1 MADRAPA
8 ATPAARVDGVDAA
21 RGLALIG
28 MFIAHVS
35 PVVTSA
41 EFMSLIQLADE
52 RPRLLFALTAGMG
65 LGFITGATRP
75 ITEGRGS
82 LRRQIA
88 IRAVILIILGL
99 GIAITLHPLVFI
111 ILDVYGVAFLLLLPL
126 LFLPRGV
133 ALGVGIVLL
142 AVAPAFAELAK
153 GTEFIVEMQA
163 SSLGLIADWFVSGA
177 YPVLVWIAAMLIG
190 LALVRYDLSK
200 PRVVAVAALIGAYAA
215 ATLLPVAALMPG
227 GNAAPPVDALAAL
240 GADARMS
247 AAMTEAVRLSIETVG
262 NVGVGVVVVA
272 AMLLL
277 LQFAVPAV
285 RRVAGMLLSPITAMG
300 SMPLSVY
307 TLHLIVI
314 AMSVRLERGVPTDDS
329 WELLIALI
337 VGSMLF
343 AWLWRRYIGRGPLEQ
358 LLRWA
363 SGRRRADAPS
373 RA

>member
-35 PVVTSA
+35 PAAASA
-41 EFMSLIQLADE
+41 DLTSLIALADE

-75 ITEGRGS
+75 LVEGRGR
-82 LRRQIA
+82 LRSQIA

-99 GIAITLHPLVFI
+99 GIALTLHPLVFI

-133 ALGVGIVLL
+133 VLGAGIVAL
-142 AVAPAFAELAK
+142 AVAPALAELAK
-153 GTEFIVEMQA
+153 RTAFVAELDA
-163 SSLGLIADWFVSGA
+163 SSLGFVADWFVSGA
-177 YPVLVWIAAMLIG
+177 YPVLVWVAVMLIG
-190 LALVRYDLSK
+190 LALVRYDLGS
-200 PRVVAVAALIGAYAA
+200 PRVVAVAALIGTYAA

-227 GNAAPPVDALAAL
+227 GNAAAAIDAL
-240 GADARMS
+240 GADAPVS
-247 AAMTEAVRLSIETVG
+247 ATTTEAVRLSIEAVG
-262 NVGVGVVVVA
+262 NVGFGVLVVA

-277 LQFAVPAV
+277 LQFAVPPV
-285 RRVAGMLLSPITAMG
+285 RRVARLLLSPITAMG
-300 SMPLSVY
+300 AMPLSVY
-307 TLHLIVI
+307 TVHLLVI
-314 AMSVRLERGVPTDDS
+314 TAAVRTENGVRTDDS

-363 SGRRRADAPS
+363 SGRRRADVTS
-373 RA
+373 RT

>member
-1 MADRAPA
+1 MADRAPS

-35 PVVTSA
+35 PVVASA
-41 EFMSLIQLADE
+41 EVTSLIELADE

-65 LGFITGATRP
+65 LGFLTGAIRP
-75 ITEGRGS
+75 ITEGRGE

-99 GIAITLHPLVFI
+99 VIAIWLRPLVLI

-133 ALGVGIVLL
+133 TLGIGIVLL
-142 AVAPAFAELAK
+142 AVAPAFAELASR
-153 GTEFIVEMQA
+153 TEFITQMQE
-163 SSLGLIADWFVSGA
+163 SSLGLVADWFVSGA
-177 YPVLVWIAAMLIG
+177 YPVFVWVAVMLIG
-190 LALVRYDLSK
+190 LALVRYDLNS

-215 ATLLPVAALMPG
+215 AALLPVAALMPG
-227 GNAAPPVDALAAL
+227 GNAAPPVDAL
-240 GADARMS
+240 GADAPVS
-247 AAMTEAVRLSIETVG
+247 AVTTEAVRLSIEAVG
-262 NVGVGVVVVA
+262 NVGVGVVIVA

-277 LQFAVPAV
+277 LHFAVPAV
-285 RRVAGMLLSPITAMG
+285 RRVAGLLLSPITAMG

-307 TLHLIVI
+307 TLHLIVLS
-314 AMSVRLERGVPTDDS
+314 MSKRVEDRVVTDDS
-329 WELLIALI
+329 WELLIGLI

-363 SGRRRADAPS
+363 SGRSRADVSS